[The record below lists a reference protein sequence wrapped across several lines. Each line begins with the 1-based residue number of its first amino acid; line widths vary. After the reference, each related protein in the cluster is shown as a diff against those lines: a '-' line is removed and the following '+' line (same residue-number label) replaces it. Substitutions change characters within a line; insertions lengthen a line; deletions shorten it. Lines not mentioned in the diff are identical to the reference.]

1 MTPDI
6 RQFVD
11 DHRWEIRENGQLVGL
26 ADYELD
32 GDVVSFTHTE
42 TLQGHGGRGVA
53 KRLVT
58 GMLDD
63 ARAQNLS
70 VLPYCWF
77 VAKVIA
83 EHPAEYLG
91 LVPNHRR
98 AQFGL
103 PAS

>member
-1 MTPDI
+1 MTDI
-6 RQFVD
+6 RQLTD
-11 DHRWEIRENGQLVGL
+11 AHRWEIHEDDQLVGL

-32 GDVVSFTHTE
+32 GDTVSFTHTE
-42 TLQGHGGRGVA
+42 TLPGHGGRGVA
-53 KRLVT
+53 LRLVT
-58 GMLDD
+58 AMLDD
-63 ARAQNLS
+63 ARANGLS
-70 VLPYCWF
+70 VLPYCSY
-77 VAKVIA
+77 VARVIG

>member
-1 MTPDI
+1 VITI
-6 RQFVD
+6 RQRPD
-11 DHRWEIRENGQLVGL
+11 DHRWEIHEHEELVGL

-32 GDVVSFTHTE
+32 GDTVSFTHTE
-42 TLQGHGGRGVA
+42 TLPGNGGRGLAKQLVVA
-53 KRLVT
+53 
-58 GMLDD
+58 MLDD
-63 ARAQNLS
+63 ARANGLN
-70 VLPYCWF
+70 VLPYCSY

>member
-1 MTPDI
+1 VVTI
-6 RQFVD
+6 RQLTD
-11 DHRWEIRENGQLVGL
+11 EHRWEIHEDDRLVGL

-32 GDVVSFTHTE
+32 GDIVSFTHTE
-42 TLQGHGGRGVA
+42 TLPGNRGRGLAEQLVVA
-53 KRLVT
+53 
-58 GMLDD
+58 MLDD
-63 ARAQNLS
+63 ARANGLG
-70 VLPYCWF
+70 VLPYCSY

>member
-1 MTPDI
+1 MTTI
-6 RQFVD
+6 RQLSD
-11 DHRWEIRENGQLVGL
+11 EHRWEIHENGELLGL

-42 TLQGHGGRGVA
+42 TLPAHGGKGVA
-53 KRLVT
+53 LRLVT
-58 GMLDD
+58 AMLDD
-63 ARAQNLS
+63 ARAHHLA
-70 VLPYCWF
+70 VLPYCSY
-77 VAKVIA
+77 VAKVIRD
-83 EHPAEYLG
+83 HPAEYLG